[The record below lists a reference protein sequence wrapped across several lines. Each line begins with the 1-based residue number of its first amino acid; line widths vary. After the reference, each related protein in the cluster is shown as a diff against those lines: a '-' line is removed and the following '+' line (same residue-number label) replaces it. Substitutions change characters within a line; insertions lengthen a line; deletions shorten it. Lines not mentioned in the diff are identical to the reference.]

1 MTYKIEDYT
10 SDQWQSAY
18 RKWVATPLNKEEEAL
33 MKEFKN
39 YKNYRKEVG
48 MFFPK
53 LKR

>member
-33 MKEFKN
+33 MNEDLEWIAEA
-39 YKNYRKEVG
+39 RKA
-48 MFFPK
+48 FTK
-53 LKR
+53 